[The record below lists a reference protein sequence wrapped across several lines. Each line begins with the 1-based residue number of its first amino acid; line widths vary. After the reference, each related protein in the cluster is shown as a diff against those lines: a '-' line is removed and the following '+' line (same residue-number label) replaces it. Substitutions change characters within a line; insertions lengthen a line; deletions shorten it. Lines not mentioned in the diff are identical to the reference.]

1 MKLFKD
7 KNRGPK
13 IKSEDVVIPEEFL
26 EYEREAEARKKEE
39 QATHQRDATLEEE
52 MASFFSEAKDPSSN
66 NRFETVQTENETD
79 ADSKRVESNVKR
91 AKKSKKNKRTAVEK
105 KEERQQRKANKTP
118 IPKTFKAIWVLI
130 VVVVATIVVMIGPI
144 MAIDH
149 VEINDL
155 NYISDDKVEEMS
167 GLPIGKN
174 LFLFDAS
181 EAEKNLEAYPYVKDA
196 KITRH
201 LFHYID
207 IDITERTPAGIMLNN
222 GNYLQFSKDGIL
234 LNNTKSLVNQNLP
247 LITGFSMKDIPA
259 PGEKFKDNDRFNDV
273 LVILNA
279 STDDLLK
286 TIQEINIKDRSNILA
301 YTSQGLEIRLG
312 SVKHIESR
320 MAILNDII
328 NQVILGNIIEEPIEA
343 IDIRYEKSPVVVLE
357 GYQDV
362 DAEEYLESIEAKKYS
377 SNNETSGAAQVQ
389 QPASSPIENTP
400 APETNALWDNQNGT
414 SDATMDGTGEVS
426 PVQ

>member
-39 QATHQRDATLEEE
+39 KAVDQAEATLEED
-52 MASFFSEAKDPSSN
+52 MASFFEEVEIPVSRDEQEFASDDEKMNSNASSESTK
-66 NRFETVQTENETD
+66 
-79 ADSKRVESNVKR
+79 KRHQR
-91 AKKSKKNKRTAVEK
+91 ARKNKKVKKTAAEK
-105 KEERQQRKANKTP
+105 QEEKQQRKAKKES
-118 IPKTFKAIWVLI
+118 IPLAFKLLWVLI
-130 VVVVATIVVMIGPI
+130 VMAVAMIVVMLGPI

-155 NYISDDKVEEMS
+155 QYISDDKVEEIA
-167 GLPIGKN
+167 GTPVGQN
-174 LFLFDAS
+174 LFLYDAS
-181 EAEKNLEAYPYVKDA
+181 EAEENLKTYPYVQDV

-201 LFHYID
+201 FMHYIK
-207 IDITERTPAGIMLNN
+207 IDITERTPAGILLNN

-259 PGEKFKDNDRFNDV
+259 PGEKFKDNERFNDI
-273 LVILNA
+273 LIILNA
-279 STDDLLK
+279 CTDDLLK
-286 TIQEINIKDRSNILA
+286 TIQEINIKDRDNILA

-312 SVKHIESR
+312 NVKKIERR

-328 NQVILGNIIEEPIEA
+328 DQVILGNIIEDPIEA

-362 DAEEYLESIEAKKYS
+362 DAKEYIESMEAKKYS
-377 SNNETSGAAQVQ
+377 ENHSSEVASVEQQATPPDNNTTETVEEQS
-389 QPASSPIENTP
+389 IENTT
-400 APETNALWDNQNGT
+400 ASDDSEETEPLQ
-414 SDATMDGTGEVS
+414 
-426 PVQ
+426 